1 MLLQPPIV
9 HSVFWLWTV
18 QCWVRWVSKLTALEA
33 KMCGKMMVVTSYFK
47 NELQSLKKY
56 NYTSNWSVRNCAV
69 KCDSPKNRIYEDT
82 TLLSKKFTPA
92 SDEFIQVLNISSKH
106 WILVFWGKFGQ
117 INIRNSIVTKRKCP
131 KTLLKVYIASQI
143 FTALFF
149 NCVLFQFSSKT
160 FYWLRIICYL
170 SCNWIFTWWKGENS
184 SFDINLMREP

>member
-1 MLLQPPIV
+1 M
-9 HSVFWLWTV
+9 
-18 QCWVRWVSKLTALEA
+18 
-33 KMCGKMMVVTSYFK
+33 
-47 NELQSLKKY
+47 QSLKKY
-56 NYTSNWSVRNCAV
+56 NYKSNWSMRNCAV
-69 KCDSPKNRIYEDT
+69 KCDFPKNRIQRVA
-82 TLLSKKFTPA
+82 LLLIKLRRYYPFIQEIYSCVRRQ
-92 SDEFIQVLNISSKH
+92 FIQVLNISSKH

-149 NCVLFQFSSKT
+149 NCVFFQFSSKT